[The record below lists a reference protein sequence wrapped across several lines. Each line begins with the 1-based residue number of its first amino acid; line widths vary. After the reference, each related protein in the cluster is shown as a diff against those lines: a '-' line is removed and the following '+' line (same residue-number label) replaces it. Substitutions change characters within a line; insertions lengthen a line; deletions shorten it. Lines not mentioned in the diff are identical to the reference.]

1 MELLLSED
9 GIKSGDFCAA
19 SDFVHA
25 RFDGAS
31 RPIALATDV
40 TAGRVRG
47 QGERLH
53 SALQPGQYATTVC
66 REYMKADPLMM
77 V

>member
-1 MELLLSED
+1 MDLLLSED
-9 GIKSGDFCAA
+9 GIRSSDFCTA

-31 RPIALATDV
+31 RPIALATEV
-40 TAGRVRG
+40 TAGLCEDRMTIAF
-47 QGERLH
+47 
-53 SALQPGQYATTVC
+53 SLQPGQYATTVC

>member
-31 RPIALATDV
+31 RPIALAADV
-40 TAGRVRG
+40 TAGACDDQVKLSFSL
-47 QGERLH
+47 E
-53 SALQPGQYATTVC
+53 PGQYATTVC

>member
-1 MELLLSED
+1 
-9 GIKSGDFCAA
+9 
-19 SDFVHA
+19 VHA

-31 RPIALATDV
+31 RPIALATEV
-40 TAGRVRG
+40 TAGVFDDRVN
-47 QGERLH
+47 LAF
-53 SALQPGQYATTVC
+53 SLQPGQYATTVC

>member
-9 GIKSGDFCAA
+9 GIKREDFCAA

-40 TAGRVRG
+40 TASTCDEGITLVF
-47 QGERLH
+47 
-53 SALQPGQYATTVC
+53 SLQPGQYATTVC